1 MSEPD
6 RMDTE
11 PPSLQSLRSTDAQ
24 RFDPARFHYLEVL
37 SRRAST
43 ATGALQPILQAK
55 LDTALADYSQ
65 RMGQAQDLRRTGA
78 QALPNNGLEAL
89 AELNHYIRHTTQ
101 QGHHHGPRPE
111 LKSVRGFREVWSK
124 IAAIDHMDQAMVRG
138 PENAGPLN
146 PHMLVL
152 RSLALM
158 RQLSPDYLQRFLS
171 HVDSLLW
178 LDQDNQKHTPAEA
191 KPARKSRPKK

>member
-1 MSEPD
+1 MSELGV
-6 RMDTE
+6 
-11 PPSLQSLRSTDAQ
+11 PSLQSLRNADAQ
-24 RFDPARFHYLEVL
+24 RLDPARFHYLEVL

>member
-178 LDQDNQKHTPAEA
+178 LDQENQKHTPAEA

>member
-1 MSEPD
+1 MSEAGAS
-6 RMDTE
+6 
-11 PPSLQSLRSTDAQ
+11 PSLQSLLSLRNADAQ

-37 SRRAST
+37 SRRASA

-55 LDTALADYSQ
+55 LATALADYSQ
-65 RMGQAQDLRRTGA
+65 RMGQAQGLLRPA
-78 QALPNNGLEAL
+78 PNRGPGPL
-89 AELNHYIRHTTQ
+89 AELNHYIRRTTQ
-101 QGHHHGPRPE
+101 PSHHHGPRPE

-158 RQLSPDYLQRFLS
+158 RQLSPEYLQRFLS

-178 LDQDNQKHTPAEA
+178 LDQENQKHTPAEA

>member
-1 MSEPD
+1 MSKPGV
-6 RMDTE
+6 

-37 SRRAST
+37 SRRASA

-55 LDTALADYSQ
+55 LATALADYSQ
-65 RMGQAQDLRRTGA
+65 RMGQAQDLRRTA
-78 QALPNNGLEAL
+78 VQTLPNNGLEAL
-89 AELNHYIRHTTQ
+89 AELNHYIRRTTQ

-178 LDQDNQKHTPAEA
+178 LDQENQKHTPAEA

>member
-1 MSEPD
+1 MSEAGAS
-6 RMDTE
+6 
-11 PPSLQSLRSTDAQ
+11 PSLQSLRSTDAQ
-24 RFDPARFHYLEVL
+24 RLDPTRFHYLEVL

>member
-1 MSEPD
+1 MSEPGV
-6 RMDTE
+6 
-11 PPSLQSLRSTDAQ
+11 PSLQSLRNADAQ
-24 RFDPARFHYLEVL
+24 RLDPARFHYLEVL

>member
-1 MSEPD
+1 MSELGA
-6 RMDTE
+6 
-11 PPSLQSLRSTDAQ
+11 PPSLQSLLSLRSADAP

-37 SRRAST
+37 SRRAGA

-65 RMGQAQDLRRTGA
+65 RLGQAQGLRRPVSNRGA
-78 QALPNNGLEAL
+78 GPL
-89 AELNHYIRHTTQ
+89 AELNHYIRHATQ

-178 LDQDNQKHTPAEA
+178 LDQENQKHTPAEA

>member
-1 MSEPD
+1 MNEPGA
-6 RMDTE
+6 

-24 RFDPARFHYLEVL
+24 RLDPTRFHYLEVL

-55 LDTALADYSQ
+55 LATALADYSQ
-65 RMGQAQDLRRTGA
+65 RLGQAQGLRRPVPNGGA
-78 QALPNNGLEAL
+78 GHL
-89 AELNHYIRHTTQ
+89 AELNHYIRRATQ
-101 QGHHHGPRPE
+101 PSHHHGPRPE

-178 LDQDNQKHTPAEA
+178 LDQENQKHTPAEA
-191 KPARKSRPKK
+191 KPARRNRPKK

>member
-1 MSEPD
+1 MSELGV
-6 RMDTE
+6 
-11 PPSLQSLRSTDAQ
+11 PSLQSLRNADAQ
-24 RFDPARFHYLEVL
+24 RLDPARFHYLEVL

-65 RMGQAQDLRRTGA
+65 RMGQAQDLRRTA
-78 QALPNNGLEAL
+78 VQTLPNNGLEAL
-89 AELNHYIRHTTQ
+89 AELNHYIHRTTQ

-178 LDQDNQKHTPAEA
+178 LDQENQKHTPAEA
-191 KPARKSRPKK
+191 KPARRNRPKK

>member
-1 MSEPD
+1 MSEPGA
-6 RMDTE
+6 

-24 RFDPARFHYLEVL
+24 RLDPTRFHYLEVL
-37 SRRAST
+37 SRRAGA

-65 RMGQAQDLRRTGA
+65 RLGQAQGLRRPVSNSGA
-78 QALPNNGLEAL
+78 GPL
-89 AELNHYIRHTTQ
+89 AELNHYIRRTTQ
-101 QGHHHGPRPE
+101 QSHHHGPRPE

-178 LDQDNQKHTPAEA
+178 LDQENQKHTPAEA
-191 KPARKSRPKK
+191 KPARKSRSKK

>member
-1 MSEPD
+1 MSELGV
-6 RMDTE
+6 
-11 PPSLQSLRSTDAQ
+11 PSLQSLRNADAQ

-55 LDTALADYSQ
+55 LATALADYNQ
-65 RMGQAQDLRRTGA
+65 RMGQAQGLRRTGA
-78 QALPNNGLEAL
+78 QAVPNHGLAAL

-178 LDQDNQKHTPAEA
+178 LDQENQKHTPAEA

>member
-1 MSEPD
+1 MSEPGV
-6 RMDTE
+6 
-11 PPSLQSLRSTDAQ
+11 PSLQSLRNADAQ
-24 RFDPARFHYLEVL
+24 RLDPARFHYLEVL
-37 SRRAST
+37 SRRAS
-43 ATGALQPILQAK
+43 AASGALQPILQAK
-55 LDTALADYSQ
+55 LATALADYSQ

>member
-1 MSEPD
+1 MSELGV
-6 RMDTE
+6 
-11 PPSLQSLRSTDAQ
+11 PSLQSLRNADAQ
-24 RFDPARFHYLEVL
+24 RLDPARFHYLEVL
-37 SRRAST
+37 SRRAS
-43 ATGALQPILQAK
+43 AASGALQPILQAK
-55 LDTALADYSQ
+55 LATALADYSQ
-65 RMGQAQDLRRTGA
+65 RWGQAQGLRRPGA
-78 QALPNNGLEAL
+78 QAVPNNGLEAL
-89 AELNHYIRHTTQ
+89 AELNHYIRRTTQ

-124 IAAIDHMDQAMVRG
+124 IAAIDHMDQAMVRA

>member
-1 MSEPD
+1 MD
-6 RMDTE
+6 GMDTA
-11 PPSLQSLRSTDAQ
+11 PPSLVALRSADAQ
-24 RFDPARFHYLEVL
+24 HFDPARFHYLEVL
-37 SRRAST
+37 SRRACA
-43 ATGALQPILQAK
+43 ATGALQPILQTK
-55 LDTALADYSQ
+55 LATALADYSQ
-65 RMGQAQDLRRTGA
+65 RMGQARGPRPPGA
-78 QALPNNGLEAL
+78 QAVPNNGLGAL

-178 LDQDNQKHTPAEA
+178 LDQENQKHTPAEA
-191 KPARKSRPKK
+191 KPARRSRAKK